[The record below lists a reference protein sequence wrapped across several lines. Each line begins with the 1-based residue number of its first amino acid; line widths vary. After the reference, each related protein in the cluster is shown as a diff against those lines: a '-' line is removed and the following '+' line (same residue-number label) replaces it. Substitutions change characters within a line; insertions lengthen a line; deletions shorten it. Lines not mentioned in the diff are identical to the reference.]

1 MDTNINDIKD
11 RFAHDTI
18 LYDDSELNDLIS
30 QLKSVHNLI
39 NSTIP
44 TQIRALSQKES
55 LWSGETKE
63 KYLGLNDFILQYQ
76 ADFADAVGELH
87 EAADGLETLF
97 YHIKDA
103 NKIKEID
110 SI

>member
-44 TQIRALSQKES
+44 TQIRALSQKN
-55 LWSGETKE
+55 LSGLVKQ
-63 KYLGLNDFILQYQ
+63 KR
-76 ADFADAVGELH
+76 
-87 EAADGLETLF
+87 
-97 YHIKDA
+97 
-103 NKIKEID
+103 

>member
-39 NSTIP
+39 
-44 TQIRALSQKES
+44 RALSQKES

-63 KYLGLNDFILQYQ
+63 KYLGLKDFILQYQ

>member
-1 MDTNINDIKD
+1 MDTNINSITD
-11 RFAHDTI
+11 RFTHDTI

-63 KYLGLNDFILQYQ
+63 KYLGLKDFIQQYQ
-76 ADFADAVGELH
+76 VDFANAIGELH
-87 EAADGLETLF
+87 EAVDGLETLF

>member
-55 LWSGETKE
+55 L
-63 KYLGLNDFILQYQ
+63 
-76 ADFADAVGELH
+76 
-87 EAADGLETLF
+87 
-97 YHIKDA
+97 
-103 NKIKEID
+103 
-110 SI
+110 

>member
-39 NSTIP
+39 TRQFLPRSELCLKKN
-44 TQIRALSQKES
+44 LSGLVKQKR
-55 LWSGETKE
+55 
-63 KYLGLNDFILQYQ
+63 
-76 ADFADAVGELH
+76 
-87 EAADGLETLF
+87 
-97 YHIKDA
+97 
-103 NKIKEID
+103 
-110 SI
+110 SIQV